1 MTDFLSQ
8 FDHTRL
14 DKDLIA
20 MGKAGGSLG
29 YGGYKQ
35 LVNYGHSASLLNE
48 AIDKATRK
56 GLALGPKLN
65 EFLMTGIDPDQRAAE
80 LAALQNQSSAIRDQT
95 ATQLRIADQQA
106 RDLENER
113 IMNQRAAAERMRA
126 EEEAR
131 RMQMARDRSAKL
143 AANLQIAG
151 QPGFRGRGGSAGFR
165 RRSDQFQIDPSFKGL
180 SAPGG
185 ATKKTNK
192 LVNL

>member
-1 MTDFLSQ
+1 MNSFLSQ

-14 DKDLIA
+14 DKDLVEL
-20 MGKAGGSLG
+20 GKAGGSLG

-35 LVNYGHSASLLNE
+35 LINYGHSAALLNE
-48 AIDKATRK
+48 AIDKATRR
-56 GLALGPKLN
+56 GLGLGPKLN
-65 EFLMTGIDPDQRAAE
+65 QFLMTGIDPDQRAAE

-95 ATQLRIADQQA
+95 AAQLRIADEQA
-106 RDLENER
+106 KAMENQNL
-113 IMNQRAAAERMRA
+113 MNQRAAAERMRA
-126 EEEAR
+126 EQEAQ
-131 RMQMARDRSAKL
+131 RMQMARDRSASQ

-180 SAPGG
+180 SASGG
-185 ATKKTNK
+185 AAKKANK